1 MSSLITSHL
10 MNGVMDSIQ
19 VQSLGSLSQI
29 KLTCGS
35 TVLGIYSHLQIL
47 LGGIGYD
54 FT

>member
-1 MSSLITSHL
+1 
-10 MNGVMDSIQ
+10 MNGIMDCIQ

-47 LGGIGYD
+47 FGGIGYD
-54 FT
+54 LT